1 MQYSEQKV
9 EIECDYFGRI
19 KVPLEFCYHD
29 IKIRPQPFS
38 TARINS
44 GVGEERASEHL
55 AVKKE

>member
-1 MQYSEQKV
+1 MQDSEKKV

-19 KVPLEFCYHD
+19 KGPLEFGYHD
-29 IKIRPQPFS
+29 
-38 TARINS
+38 TAVFHCKDNS